1 LQEALSSSF
10 VQTQKIYQ
18 KVMMPTF
25 EVLAPFEENAGSLG
39 RHCRA
44 EENARQL
51 NGLQDDE
58 RMTSLLGQIQWV
70 PGSRCRRIEY
80 PNGQGME
87 AGYVRL
93 DTIIAALAEEE
104 K

>member
-1 LQEALSSSF
+1 
-10 VQTQKIYQ
+10 
-18 KVMMPTF
+18 
-25 EVLAPFEENAGSLG
+25 
-39 RHCRA
+39 
-44 EENARQL
+44 
-51 NGLQDDE
+51 
-58 RMTSLLGQIQWV
+58 MTSLLGQIQWV